1 MYCTLVRE
9 QYMPFLFIVLLRG
22 NSVVFFRFALSRQT
36 LPHKRSG
43 IANGGVMMTPH
54 FYKSSKGDEKD
65 WGEGERAIS
74 EDAASQVTSCMQTV
88 VSEGTGVGGAVD
100 GYDVAGKTGT
110 AENPRGRDH
119 STFLSFAPKD
129 NPKIAISVYVENGGF
144 GASAALPIASLLEEY
159 YLTDTIRRPALLDYV
174 RNMTINYPAYDR

>member
-1 MYCTLVRE
+1 MDASWFEPIVEGMYQAV
-9 QYMPFLFIVLLRG
+9 
-22 NSVVFFRFALSRQT
+22 
-36 LPHKRSG
+36 
-43 IANGGVMMTPH
+43 NGG
-54 FYKSSKGDEKD
+54 
-65 WGEGERAIS
+65 
-74 EDAASQVTSCMQTV
+74 
-88 VSEGTGVGGAVD
+88 GTGRIAMVPGLD
-100 GYDVAGKTGT
+100 ICGKTGT